1 MDTLNRMLYCTSSF
15 DLNESGFHGCTE
27 SAPPMFHQSQTFI
40 RTGGPTS
47 AQDPSSDSLWA
58 IADDFRAWVIAD
70 LQSLPDAERA
80 GFRGDYLFVIDGAPL
95 FLVMV
100 TPESVSSA
108 RWNPSEQA
116 LRSDMGQPVELDAD
130 VVRTIADGQVRVMVQ
145 TDANTL
151 RRLLQGNLRA
161 KVAYLNGMVKIS
173 GDLPCFMRLVA
184 VLKGRGV
191 GPSRSG
197 RLSQRD

>member
-1 MDTLNRMLYCTSSF
+1 
-15 DLNESGFHGCTE
+15 
-27 SAPPMFHQSQTFI
+27 MFHQSQTLI
-40 RTGGPTS
+40 RTSGPTS
-47 AQDPSSDSLWA
+47 AQDVSSDSLWA

-70 LQSLPDAERA
+70 LQSLPQTERT
-80 GFRGDYLFVIDGAPL
+80 GFRGDYLFVIDGSPL

-108 RWNPSEQA
+108 RWNPSEQV

-130 VVRTIADGQVRVMVQ
+130 VVRTIADGQVRVSVQ
-145 TDANTL
+145 TDGNTL

-191 GPSRSG
+191 APARSG
-197 RLSQRD
+197 RLSHRD

>member
-1 MDTLNRMLYCTSSF
+1 
-15 DLNESGFHGCTE
+15 
-27 SAPPMFHQSQTFI
+27 MFHPSQTAL
-40 RTGGPTS
+40 RTGDPTS
-47 AQDPSSDSLWA
+47 AQDVSSDSLWA
-58 IADDFRAWVIAD
+58 VADDFRAWVIAD
-70 LQSLPDAERA
+70 LQSLPQAERL
-80 GFRGDYLFVIDGAPL
+80 GFRGDYLFVIDGSPL

-108 RWNPSEQA
+108 RWSSSEGS
-116 LRSDMGQPVELDAD
+116 LRSDMGHPVELDSN
-130 VVRTIADGQVRVMVQ
+130 VVRTIADGQVRVSVQ

-191 GPSRSG
+191 GPARSG